1 MAPDDRDRI
10 FDKALA
16 RHLRPDATSDTGRD
30 PRDDAD
36 TPHPGAEVLA
46 AYHERLLAPEQMI
59 LWKGHIAGCERCQQV
74 LAHLEATDD
83 ILIEDTQEEPRAL
96 NVLAMPNAELHE
108 PASIATHTP
117 VVPASPARVA
127 DRWSRRFKARPGAN
141 WRWLAPAGALAA
153 GLLLWISFHEANAP
167 SFQLA
172 KNQHMTAPSALPAA
186 PPPPP
191 VSSNKE
197 TASRAVPSPSEGERS
212 QAARESDALRRDGS
226 VLLDEKRAP
235 SMKADKVFAPR
246 AEPSLSKSA
255 AEADREA
262 RGSNVAGGAV
272 AEEAEL
278 QKQKEAATSVLS
290 STGVTT
296 EFKDQRADSLDAPTN
311 QVKSET
317 FAKAKAVSGATGR
330 QAPQDQ
336 NAPAVQPA
344 PAQLIPGAPD
354 VTKLPVGQDTTKR
367 VAEVL
372 NTRLSDVATIPA
384 PGGTVLWSAGPA
396 GIIRHSA
403 DSGAT
408 WIVQPSGV
416 VADLL
421 AGSAPSDKVCWIV
434 GRSGTI
440 LRTTDGGAHWQ
451 KLQAPVTEDFHAV
464 FAVDALQASISLAQT
479 KYQTKDGGSTWTK
492 LLPE

>member
-16 RHLRPDATSDTGRD
+16 RHLRPDATTDTGRD

-36 TPHPGAEVLA
+36 APHPGTEVLA

-83 ILIEDTQEEPRAL
+83 MLIEDTQEEPRAQ
-96 NVLAMPNAELHE
+96 NVLAVPGVELRE
-108 PASIATHTP
+108 PATVATP
-117 VVPASPARVA
+117 ALVLPASPARVA

-167 SFQLA
+167 SSFQLA
-172 KNQHMTAPSALPAA
+172 KNQQMTAPSAV
-186 PPPPP
+186 PPPP
-191 VSSNKE
+191 VSANKE
-197 TASRAVPSPSEGERS
+197 TSRAVPSPPEGERS
-212 QAARESDALRRDGS
+212 QATRESDALRRNGS
-226 VLLDEKRAP
+226 VLLDEKRAA
-235 SMKADKVFAPR
+235 SMKADKVSAPR

-255 AEADREA
+255 AEAGHEA
-262 RGSNVAGGAV
+262 RGSNVTGGAV

-278 QKQKEAATSVLS
+278 QKQKETATSVLS
-290 STGVTT
+290 STDATT
-296 EFKDQRADSLDAPTN
+296 EFKDQRADSLDAATN

-317 FAKAKAVSGATGR
+317 FAKGKAVSGATGR

-344 PAQLIPGAPD
+344 PAQLMPGAPD
-354 VTKLPVGQDTTKR
+354 VTKLPVGQDATKR
-367 VAEVL
+367 VAEVGNL
-372 NTRLSDVATIPA
+372 WLSGVATIPA

-396 GIIRHSA
+396 GIIRHST

-408 WIVQPSGV
+408 WTVQTSSV

-421 AGSAPSDKVCWIV
+421 AGSAPSDNVCWIV

-440 LRTTDGGAHWQ
+440 LRTADSGAHWQ
-451 KLQAPVTEDFHAV
+451 KIHAPVADDFLAV
-464 FAVDALQASISLAQT
+464 FAVDAMQASISLAQT
-479 KYQTKDGGSTWTK
+479 RYQTKDGGRTWTK

>member
-16 RHLRPDATSDTGRD
+16 RHLGPDATSDSGRG
-30 PRDDAD
+30 PHDDAD
-36 TPHPGAEVLA
+36 APHPGAEVLA

-83 ILIEDTQEEPRAL
+83 ILIEDTQEEPRAQS
-96 NVLAMPNAELHE
+96 VLAMPSAELHE
-108 PASIATHTP
+108 PATATHAP
-117 VVPASPARVA
+117 VLPASPARVA

-172 KNQHMTAPSALPAA
+172 KNQRVTAPPAVPAA
-186 PPPPP
+186 MPPPP
-191 VSSNKE
+191 VSANKE
-197 TASRAVPSPSEGERS
+197 TASRAVPSSSEGERS
-212 QAARESDALRRDGS
+212 QATRESDALRRNGS
-226 VLLDEKRAP
+226 VLLDEKRAA
-235 SMKADKVFAPR
+235 SMKADKVSAPR

-262 RGSNVAGGAV
+262 RGSKVIGGAV

-278 QKQKEAATSVLS
+278 QKQKEAVTSALS
-290 STGVTT
+290 STGATT
-296 EFKDQRADSLDAPTN
+296 EFKDQRTDSFNAAAN

-317 FAKAKAVSGATGR
+317 FKAKAVSGAAGR
-330 QAPQDQ
+330 QALQDQ
-336 NAPAVQPA
+336 NAPAAQPVPQQPLQA
-344 PAQLIPGAPD
+344 AQDI
-354 VTKLPVGQDTTKR
+354 TKLPGGQDTAKR
-367 VAEVL
+367 VAEIR
-372 NTRLSDVATIPA
+372 NMRLSEVVTIPA
-384 PGGTVLWSAGPA
+384 PGGAALWSAGAA
-396 GIIRHSA
+396 GIVRHSTDA
-403 DSGAT
+403 GVT
-408 WIVQPSGV
+408 WTVQTSGV

-421 AGSAPSDKVCWIV
+421 AGSAPSDQVCWIV

-451 KLQAPVTEDFHAV
+451 KIRAPVTDDLLAV
-464 FAVDALQASISLAQT
+464 FGIDAQQASVALT
-479 KYQTKDGGSTWTK
+479 HGTYQTKDGGRTWTK